1 MTTPARQLPLDLP
14 HEPSYALEDFLS
26 APANSEALVAIEAWP
41 QWPGGML
48 IVTGPPGSGK
58 SHLGAI
64 WAKRAGA
71 ARARGDGLA
80 GVDLIALS
88 QSRALFIDDAD
99 RIEQAEASLFHLV
112 NMTRER
118 GVWLLLTAARAPDA
132 WGLAKADLR
141 SRLRLAP
148 LARLGEPDEALARA
162 VLVKLFADRQLI
174 VEPPVVDYIALR
186 IERSLGAARTVVAA
200 LDREALARGRPITKP
215 MVSAILNDAAGGG

>member
-88 QSRALFIDDAD
+88 QSRAVFI
-99 RIEQAEASLFHLV
+99 V
-112 NMTRER
+112 
-118 GVWLLLTAARAPDA
+118 
-132 WGLAKADLR
+132 
-141 SRLRLAP
+141 
-148 LARLGEPDEALARA
+148 
-162 VLVKLFADRQLI
+162 
-174 VEPPVVDYIALR
+174 
-186 IERSLGAARTVVAA
+186 
-200 LDREALARGRPITKP
+200 
-215 MVSAILNDAAGGG
+215 